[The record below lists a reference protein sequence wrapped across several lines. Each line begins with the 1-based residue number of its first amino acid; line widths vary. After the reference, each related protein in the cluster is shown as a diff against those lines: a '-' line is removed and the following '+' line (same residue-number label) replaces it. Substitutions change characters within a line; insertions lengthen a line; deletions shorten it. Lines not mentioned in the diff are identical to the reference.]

1 MARPPTNDYQSQD
14 EDASLDERLARS
26 TPPGTPATPELEE
39 ELSRLAA
46 RTRKKVGGR
55 RPGRRR
61 LSRGAAVGLAALV
74 FLGGAAAAVAVVEL
88 RGFWS
93 DLDAEPHASYSFELP
108 SGAECE
114 VEKRMLSKGPPG
126 VENTGDLEMTDEQD
140 AFARDITSDAQSRVD
155 EFVTTD
161 EFQDRV
167 EQQKEVPG
175 HEELS
180 EDSAYFHALDAMLA
194 SELQQAH
201 GDAMEEIRVGGYLMG
216 HSCPGA
222 DFEGT
227 WLGEV
232 GDMDVHE
239 AEREESGG

>member
-1 MARPPTNDYQSQD
+1 MARPPTNDYQPEG
-14 EDASLDERLARS
+14 EDDPLDERLARS
-26 TPPGTPATPELEE
+26 SPSGTPVTPELEE

-46 RTRKKVGGR
+46 RTGEKAGGRR

-61 LSRGAAVGLAALV
+61 LSRGAAIGLAATIL
-74 FLGGAAAAVAVVEL
+74 LGGGAAAVAVVEL

-114 VEKRMLSKGPPG
+114 VEKRMLSMGPPG

-140 AFARDITSDAQSRVD
+140 AFARDMTSDAQSRVD

-167 EQQKEVPG
+167 QAQKEVPG
-175 HEELS
+175 REGLS
-180 EDSAYFHALDAMLA
+180 EDAAYFHAVDTTL
-194 SELQQAH
+194 SLQLTEEYRE
-201 GDAMEEIRVGGYLMG
+201 DMEEIRVGGYLMG

-222 DFEGT
+222 DFGDWMLENN
-227 WLGEV
+227 
-232 GDMDVHE
+232 DMDAHE

>member
-1 MARPPTNDYQSQD
+1 MVRPPTNGSQPEGGD
-14 EDASLDERLARS
+14 DSLDERLARS
-26 TPPGTPATPELEE
+26 SPSGTPVTPELEE

-46 RTRKKVGGR
+46 RTGEKAGAPR

-74 FLGGAAAAVAVVEL
+74 FLGGGAAAVAVVEL
-88 RGFWS
+88 RGFWA

-114 VEKRMLSKGPPG
+114 VEKRMLSMGPPG

-140 AFARDITSDAQSRVD
+140 AFAREMYADAQSRVD
-155 EFVTTD
+155 EFVATD

-167 EQQKEVPG
+167 ETQKEMSSD
-175 HEELS
+175 EEWT
-180 EDSAYFHALDAMLA
+180 DDAAYFLA
-194 SELQQAH
+194 VDSTLSLQLTEEYR
-201 GDAMEEIRVGGYLMG
+201 DDMEEIRVGGSIMG

-222 DFEGT
+222 DFGDWMLENN
-227 WLGEV
+227 
-232 GDMDVHE
+232 DMDAHE
-239 AEREESGG
+239 AEGQESGG